1 MSWTVSDLCLER
13 TSCWLQRWPEQRFCV
28 MELSSLTCLEMCL
41 IFFTDRI
48 ALQQSK
54 KFKQHQITARKIVK
68 RPDTMI
74 RTPKTTGPWMDTS
87 HSSYKMNRTTS
98 MTIITIKVI
107 TSAII
112 LNQALRF
119 VIFTIDS
126 SWLMLS
132 FILSTLRGCE
142 NCKVLTWQTISFA
155 IALCLTELR
164 PCI

>member
-1 MSWTVSDLCLER
+1 MSWTVSDLFLER
-13 TSCWLQRWPEQRFCV
+13 TSFWLQRWLEQRFCV
-28 MELSSLTCLEMCL
+28 AELSSLTCLEIRL

-48 ALQQSK
+48 DLQQSK
-54 KFKQHQITARKIVK
+54 KFQQHPITARIVK
-68 RPDTMI
+68 RPDIMI
-74 RTPKTTGPWMDTS
+74 RTPKTTGPWMVTS
-87 HSSYKMNRTTS
+87 HASYTMNRTTS

-112 LNQALRF
+112 LNQAHRF

-126 SWLMLS
+126 SLLMLS
-132 FILSTLRGCE
+132 FILSTFRGCE